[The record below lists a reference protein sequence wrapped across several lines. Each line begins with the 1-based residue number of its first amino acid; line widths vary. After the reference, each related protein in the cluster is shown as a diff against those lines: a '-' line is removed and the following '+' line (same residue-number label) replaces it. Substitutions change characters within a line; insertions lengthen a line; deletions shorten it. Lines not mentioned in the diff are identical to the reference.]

1 MNPSLNEQINEI
13 LTSVIKKANFFEKIT
28 ELKSSMRGFIFF
40 SGFTTSFLLMNV
52 FFNNFSSYSQFNNIN
67 HNIYTSF
74 QKINENQKNF
84 EIIIHTLTKKVDE
97 LIDINKKLLDLNS
110 NKINNT
116 INTNIEERNNEDDEL
131 LNECYDNIPC
141 NNIKKATG
149 INRLFGL

>member
-1 MNPSLNEQINEI
+1 MNPSLNEQINDI
-13 LTSVIKKANFFEKIT
+13 LTIVIKKANFFEKMT

-40 SGFTTSFLLMNV
+40 SGFTTSILLMNV
-52 FFNNFSSYSQFNNIN
+52 FLNNFSCYSQFNNIN

-97 LIDINKKLLDLNS
+97 LTEALNS

-116 INTNIEERNNEDDEL
+116 NNTKADRNNDDDDDEL

-149 INRLFGL
+149 GINRLFGL

>member
-1 MNPSLNEQINEI
+1 MNPSLNEQINDI
-13 LTSVIKKANFFEKIT
+13 LTIVIKKANFFEKMT
-28 ELKSSMRGFIFF
+28 ELKTSMRGFIFF
-40 SGFTTSFLLMNV
+40 SGFTTSILLMNV
-52 FFNNFSSYSQFNNIN
+52 FFNNFSCYSQFNNIN

-97 LIDINKKLLDLNS
+97 LTEALNS

-116 INTNIEERNNEDDEL
+116 NNTKADRNNDDDDDEL

-149 INRLFGL
+149 GINRLFGL